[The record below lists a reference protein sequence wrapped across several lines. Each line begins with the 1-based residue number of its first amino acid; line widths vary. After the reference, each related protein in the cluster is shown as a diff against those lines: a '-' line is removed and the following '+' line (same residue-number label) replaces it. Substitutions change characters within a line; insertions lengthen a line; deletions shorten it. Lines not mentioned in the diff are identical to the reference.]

1 MVSVAVALAATISWA
16 ADWRSL
22 SPTGNVSSTRITVES
37 RALTY
42 YRFDSGN
49 ALRFV
54 VEGPSRV
61 KILTRL
67 SVSNSLGG
75 PGKDN
80 SVPAGASTVA
90 YAVEIHRDGA
100 LIDTRELAT
109 ESAAPGAYYIALTPF
124 TPGKIRRIYIDVPT
138 GTHSYSLKAV
148 GRAMVDARIFESG
161 SRAPKR
167 ISIAPREYGAVE
179 TLLHREKE
187 LTYYIASGSSPV
199 VLDVVGPTTV
209 KVNTRLFFSA
219 SMFGEQVY
227 MLGVRDGSGDSG
239 VRDGSRHSGVGDGS
253 RHSGVGS
260 GESEEIVYRL
270 ESQASQTV
278 VCRDREDVLPGALR
292 SFELPVEPGLHT
304 ITLRLLEPDDGELA
318 LKFYI
323 PRGDVANEP

>member
-1 MVSVAVALAATISWA
+1 M
-16 ADWRSL
+16 
-22 SPTGNVSSTRITVES
+22 VES

-42 YRFDSGN
+42 YRFDSEN

-54 VEGPSRV
+54 VEGPTRV

-67 SVSNSLGG
+67 SVSNNLGG
-75 PGKDN
+75 VGRGE

-90 YAVEIHRDGA
+90 YSVEVHRDGV

-109 ESAAPGAYYIALTPF
+109 EAASGKAYYVALTAF

-138 GTHSYSLKAV
+138 GTHSYSLKVV
-148 GRAMVDARIFESG
+148 GRAMIDARIFESTTQV
-161 SRAPKR
+161 PKR
-167 ISIAPREYGAVE
+167 VSIAPREYGAVE
-179 TLLHREKE
+179 TLLHKEKE
-187 LTYYIASGSSPV
+187 LTYYITTGSSPV

-209 KVNTRLFFSA
+209 KVNTRILFSA

-227 MLGVRDGSGDSG
+227 MLGVRDWNRVSGA
-239 VRDGSRHSGVGDGS
+239 GDGNQS
-253 RHSGVGS
+253 SGTRS

-304 ITLRLLEPDDGELA
+304 ITLRLLGIDGGELA

-323 PRGDVANEP
+323 PRGDIANEP